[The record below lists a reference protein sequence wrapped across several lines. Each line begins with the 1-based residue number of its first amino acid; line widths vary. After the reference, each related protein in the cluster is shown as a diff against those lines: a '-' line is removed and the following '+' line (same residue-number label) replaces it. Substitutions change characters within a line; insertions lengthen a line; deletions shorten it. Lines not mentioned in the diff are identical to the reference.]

1 MTASETLAFY
11 RTATRSEMAAH
22 MDARRAERA
31 AEELRR
37 STPPVRDMTPILPPR
52 SEGDRKAM
60 EADLKAAAD
69 QHGRWF

>member
-1 MTASETLAFY
+1 MTPTPAQILSMS
-11 RTATRSEMAAH
+11 RSELMAHVEAKRI
-22 MDARRAERA
+22 ARA

-52 SEGDRKAM
+52 SEADRKAM